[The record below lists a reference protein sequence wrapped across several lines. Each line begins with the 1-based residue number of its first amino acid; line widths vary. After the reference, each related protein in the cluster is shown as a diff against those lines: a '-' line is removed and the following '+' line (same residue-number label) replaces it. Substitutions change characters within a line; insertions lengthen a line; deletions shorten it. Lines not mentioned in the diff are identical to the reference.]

1 MKSMLGFI
9 PFTAA
14 VMAVCAGLAQ
24 EGQAPVPAAG
34 EAADVVVKKE
44 KRREDKKQATAVP
57 ERESVITAARIEFDN
72 KEGVILF
79 DENVLVD
86 DAQFQ
91 MRADRLLVFMAGTN
105 DVQQLMAVG
114 RVNITNEN
122 RSASCDKAVYT
133 KKDGQIVMSGNARLT
148 QQGGQAG
155 EVTGNRIT
163 IWLDDERI
171 EVLPGRVVL
180 PPGTLNKGERKLLP

>member
-1 MKSMLGFI
+1 MKLVLGFI
-9 PFTAA
+9 Q
-14 VMAVCAGLAQ
+14 VMAVLLAVCTGFAQ
-24 EGQAPVPAAG
+24 DGGAAPGPSGDAA
-34 EAADVVVKKE
+34 EAAEKKE
-44 KRREDKKQATAVP
+44 KRHKEKETATP
-57 ERESVITAARIEFDN
+57 ERESVITASKIEFDN

-91 MRADRLLVFMAGTN
+91 MRADRLLVFMEGTN
-105 DVQQLMAVG
+105 DVQQLMAIGHVS
-114 RVNITNEN
+114 ITNVN
-122 RSASCDKAVYT
+122 RSANCDKAVYT
-133 KKDGQIVMSGNARLT
+133 KKNGQIVMSGSARLM

-155 EVTGNRIT
+155 EVTGDRIT
-163 IWLDDERI
+163 IWLDDEKI